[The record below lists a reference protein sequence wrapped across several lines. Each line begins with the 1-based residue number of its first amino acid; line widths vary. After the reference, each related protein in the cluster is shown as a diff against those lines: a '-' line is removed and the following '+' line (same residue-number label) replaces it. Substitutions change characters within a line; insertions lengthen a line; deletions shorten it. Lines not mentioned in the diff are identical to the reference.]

1 MHHHTIVVLLAVW
14 GLVLASRATATVDGA
29 PAEVTRKIYI
39 SAVDAKGAPV
49 TDLTAA
55 DITVKEG
62 GKDRPVVSLQP
73 ATGPMQIAILVDDN
87 GTGAYQAGVFQF
99 IQKTIGHAQFSI
111 SMLSPQALRLVDFT
125 DDVEGLKG
133 ALGKLGPRGRVQ
145 ADGDQLPEAIADS
158 AKALQ
163 QRKAE
168 RPVIL
173 ALTIAGG
180 MLHSVEPNN
189 IMKTIRS
196 TGAALNVVYVTG
208 ADLGQVLGDGPR
220 ESGGRV
226 EEAPTGQTI
235 APAMVRIADSLLNQ
249 YQLTYTL
256 PDGVKMADRLTVAT
270 SRKGIKLTAQSR
282 IADK

>member
-1 MHHHTIVVLLAVW
+1 MHHHAIVVLLAVW

-125 DDVEGLKG
+125 EDVEGLKG

-168 RPVIL
+168 RPIIL

-196 TGAALNVVYVTG
+196 TGG
-208 ADLGQVLGDGPR
+208 AERRLR
-220 ESGGRV
+220 HGGRSGAGV
-226 EEAPTGQTI
+226 GGRTERIRRPRRRGPDRTDHRSRHGQNRGL
-235 APAMVRIADSLLNQ
+235 AAEPVPAHLHAARRRQ
-249 YQLTYTL
+249 
-256 PDGVKMADRLTVAT
+256 DGGSAHRGDVAQRHQAHGTVPH
-270 SRKGIKLTAQSR
+270 RG
-282 IADK
+282 